1 MSMKQKILS
10 RIALMIVASTV
21 AVILIVLFNFRSYGI
36 NAATDKAEIVSE
48 LVKNGLTSHMI
59 NGTMDKRES
68 FLKNISHI
76 KDVDKLW
83 VIRSEIV
90 SKQYGPPRKHEMPR
104 DDIDLKVLESGEKE
118 IILEERSN
126 RALLRV
132 TIPYKA
138 SADELVNC
146 FQCHDANHGD
156 TLGAISMEFD
166 IMSVREEGIATII
179 KILLTTII
187 AILLVIFLSNR
198 LLNPYLELFESL
210 KYSIKKASIGNFTNK
225 IETDLTDEAGDMVQE
240 YDSLLAKLDN
250 TFGQI
255 DKKLRLFVATEAQ
268 NQNDPL
274 TDAEAIITSLNRLY
288 QFKKAIEQDVTKE
301 EIYNRLA
308 FVMQEYFKVKNFTFA
323 EINPQSN
330 ESEIVLEIGQ
340 NVPCDARVDGN
351 ADHCRAKRTGTNVS
365 SDDFPGICDCFK
377 ASDKHYHCI
386 PVHVGGHIGL
396 IIHIISDTEAEHI
409 QIKKQSSLIKNYAN
423 EAAPVIESKRL
434 MQMLRDSS
442 LKDPLTGLYNR
453 RFLDEYVEKLKPQV
467 IRQKTSV
474 GILLI
479 DMDHFKMVNDT
490 YGHDVGDVVLKELS
504 MALHTN
510 VRDADLVIR
519 YGGEEFIILLMNVES
534 EDKVMEIAQKLR
546 NKVQSMDIAIGDNK
560 RLKKTISIG
569 VSLFPSDSES
579 IWQAIK
585 YADIAL
591 YEAKK
596 TGRNK
601 VVRFESRMW
610 DEDQNNF

>member
-10 RIALMIVASTV
+10 RIALMIIASTV

-76 KDVDKLW
+76 KDVEKLW

-104 DDIDLKVLESGEKE
+104 DDIDLKVLASGEKE

-126 RALLRV
+126 QALLRV

-166 IMSVREEGIATII
+166 IMSVREEGVATIV
-179 KILLTTII
+179 KILLTTVI
-187 AILLVIFLSNR
+187 AIGLVIFLTNR

-210 KYSIKKASIGNFTNK
+210 KNSIKKASMGNFSNK
-225 IETDLTDEAGDMVQE
+225 IETNLIDEAGEMVHE
-240 YDSLLAKLDN
+240 YDTLLEKLDN

-255 DKKLRLFVATEAQ
+255 DKKLRTFVATEAQ
-268 NQNDPL
+268 NQHDPL
-274 TDAEAIITSLNRLY
+274 TDAESIITALNRLY

-301 EIYNRLA
+301 DIYNRLA

-323 EINPQSN
+323 EINAQTN

-340 NVPCDARVDGN
+340 NIPCDAKVDNN
-351 ADHCRAKRTGTNVS
+351 ADLCRAKRTGANVS
-365 SDDFPGICDCFK
+365 SDDFPGICECFK
-377 ASDKHYHCI
+377 APQKNYHCI
-386 PVHVGGHIGL
+386 PVNVGGHTGL
-396 IIHIISDTEAEHI
+396 IIHIISDTEAEHV

-423 EAAPVIESKRL
+423 EAAPVIETKRL

-442 LKDPLTGLYNR
+442 LKDALTGLYNR

-467 IRQKTSV
+467 IRQKINV

-490 YGHDVGDVVLKELS
+490 HGHDVGDMVLKELS
-504 MALHTN
+504 GVLHNN
-510 VRDADLVIR
+510 VRESDLVIR
-519 YGGEEFIILLMNVES
+519 YGGEEFIVLLMNVES
-534 EDKVMEIAQKLR
+534 EEKTMDVAEKLR
-546 NKVQSMDIAIGDNK
+546 SKVQSMDIAIGDNK

-569 VSLFPSDSES
+569 VSLFPNDSES

-596 TGRNK
+596 SGRNR
-601 VVRFESRMW
+601 VVRFESHMW
-610 DEDQNNF
+610 DADQNF